1 MFIDLVF
8 AVLIIGAIIKG
19 YSQGLILAVFSL
31 LALIIGLAAALKLSA
46 VTALWLKDSI
56 HIATKWLPFIAFAI
70 VFLIAVALVKLG
82 ARAIQKTAEM
92 VLLGWVNRLAG
103 VLLYVILYT
112 LVFSV
117 ILFYSE
123 KLNIISEDT
132 IAASRSYDYIRPWG
146 PKVMASIG
154 EWIPFFKNTFQEL
167 ENFFAHLSDKLTLH

>member
-19 YSQGLILAVFSL
+19 YSRGMILAVFSL

-56 HIATKWLPFIAFAI
+56 HVATKWLPFIAFAV
-70 VFLIAVALVKLG
+70 VFLTAVALVRLG
-82 ARAIQKTAEM
+82 ANAIQKTAEM
-92 VLLGWVNRLAG
+92 VLLGWVNRLG
-103 VLLYVILYT
+103 GVVLYVLLYALI
-112 LVFSV
+112 FSV
-117 ILFYSE
+117 VLFYSE
-123 KLNIISEDT
+123 KLNLITEHT
-132 IAASRSYDYIRPWG
+132 IAASKSYDYIKPWG

-167 ENFFAHLSDKLTLH
+167 ENFFSHLSDKLTLH